1 MVHKL
6 QQAHYINR
14 WSLHQFLCLLCKLS
28 PFLFS
33 FFHIYICNIW
43 SKNTQMMERK
53 NLSYQSPIHLPL
65 PPPPPPSIPWAFYW
79 VLPVYMYCD
88 VLEQSICV
96 CVCVCKGQL
105 RDYVKAKFK
114 IINRQSQPP
123 PTPKKAKIFHLR
135 QNYIS
140 WAVWKVIRQK
150 LIRSCY
156 VKNFYLLI
164 VRCLFCKSPC
174 W

>member
-43 SKNTQMMERK
+43 SKNTQMMKKKKTVISEPYPPA
-53 NLSYQSPIHLPL
+53 S
-65 PPPPPPSIPWAFYW
+65 PPPPPPHSMSFLLSVACLH
-79 VLPVYMYCD
+79 VLWCSRAKH
-88 VLEQSICV
+88 L

-150 LIRSCY
+150 LIRSCN
-156 VKNFYLLI
+156 VKKFLYLLI
-164 VRCLFCKSPC
+164 VRCLFCKSLC